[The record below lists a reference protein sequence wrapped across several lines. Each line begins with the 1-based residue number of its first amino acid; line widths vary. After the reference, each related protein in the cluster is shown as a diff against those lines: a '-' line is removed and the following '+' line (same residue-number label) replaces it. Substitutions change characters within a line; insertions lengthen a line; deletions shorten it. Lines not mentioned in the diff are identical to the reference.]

1 MKKSAGK
8 RGMTIS
14 ADAGARVRDVALTRD
29 TVSFALM
36 DGRTIS
42 APIAWFP
49 RLLKGTRQQRANWR
63 LVGDGVGVHWPDI
76 DEDISPLGL
85 LRGEIPDIVDRP
97 ANRRGGGARR
107 ARRASAA

>member
-1 MKKSAGK
+1 MKKRVGK
-8 RGMTIS
+8 PGPTIS

-29 TVSFALM
+29 VLSLALA

-49 RLLKGTRQQRANWR
+49 RLLKGTRQQRTNWR
-63 LVGDGVGVHWPDI
+63 IVGDGIGVHWPDL

-85 LRGEIPDIVDRP
+85 LRGEIPNIVERAAASAKRP
-97 ANRRGGGARR
+97 K
-107 ARRASAA
+107 RASAA

>member
-1 MKKSAGK
+1 MKQRVGK
-8 RGMTIS
+8 RGTIIS

-29 TVSFALM
+29 SVSLALM

-49 RLLKGTRQQRANWR
+49 RLLKGSRQQRANWR
-63 LVGDGVGVHWPDI
+63 IVGGGIGVHWPDL

-85 LRGEIPDIVDRP
+85 LRGEIPHIVERP
-97 ANRRGGGARR
+97 RRDAPMRKP
-107 ARRASAA
+107 RRASAA